1 MVILYLQGK
10 LDGAK
15 SVKAWAFKRAQW
27 LKLDQQRKE
36 FGRPRQDR
44 KWRSQARYF
53 QPLDENYLVSLD
65 PSALIQAEQRQ
76 EIERAD
82 HLTRRELADVI

>member
-15 SVKAWAFKRAQW
+15 SIKAWAFKRAQW
-27 LKLDQQRKE
+27 LRLDQQRKD
-36 FGRPRQDR
+36 FGRPSQ
-44 KWRSQARYF
+44 KPKYRSKARYF
-53 QPLDENYLVSLD
+53 QRLETTYLVSLD
-65 PSALIQAEQRQ
+65 PSALTRAEQRQ

-82 HLTRRELADVI
+82 HLTRQELADVI